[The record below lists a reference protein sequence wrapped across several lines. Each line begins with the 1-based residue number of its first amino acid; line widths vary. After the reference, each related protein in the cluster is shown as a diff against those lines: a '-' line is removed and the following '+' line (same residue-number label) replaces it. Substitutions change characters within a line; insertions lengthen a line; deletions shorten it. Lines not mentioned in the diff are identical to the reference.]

1 MAKPNPEQKTKR
13 KRPKGMLI
21 FGLVALVGLGAY
33 GAIARPWEPKRVQM
47 ALETIAPQDISQVLA
62 VNGRVAAKNSVTVR
76 AAVSAKALTVAADT
90 GDTVEKG
97 QVLVE
102 LDKALADAQWQQARA
117 ALDAQKVKE
126 SQAKATAER
135 AQALGEN
142 ASRST
147 REDAELSLSAAIA
160 ETARLQAALEQAD
173 AQLKQYTITAPISGV
188 VLSRGV
194 DLGQLVDTQGE
205 LFSIADLSDLVVETD
220 VDELYSS
227 RVAEGLKVLLKPVG
241 ASVAQHGTVTFA
253 APTVDASTGGRAI
266 KIGFDEAVDLPVGLT
281 VNANVIVEEVSGA
294 LSVPRRAIITEGAQS
309 HVMVANAGV
318 AEARPIEFNDW
329 PAERVIVT
337 SGLNQGD
344 VVILDPAKI
353 EAGTLVAE

>member
-1 MAKPNPEQKTKR
+1 
-13 KRPKGMLI
+13 MLI

-33 GAIARPWEPKRVQM
+33 GAIARPWEPKRVQV

-62 VNGRVAAKNSVTVR
+62 VNGRIAAKNSVTVR

-117 ALDAQKVKE
+117 ALNAQKVKE
-126 SQAKATAER
+126 SQSKATAER

-309 HVMVANAGV
+309 HVMLANAGV

-337 SGLNQGD
+337 SGLNQDD
-344 VVILDPAKI
+344 VVILDPAKV

>member
-33 GAIARPWEPKRVQM
+33 GAIARPWEPKRVQV

-62 VNGRVAAKNSVTVR
+62 VNGRIAAKNSVTVR

-117 ALDAQKVKE
+117 ALNAQKVKE
-126 SQAKATAER
+126 SQSKATAER

-309 HVMVANAGV
+309 HVMLANAGV

-337 SGLNQGD
+337 SGLNQDD
-344 VVILDPAKI
+344 VVILDPAKV